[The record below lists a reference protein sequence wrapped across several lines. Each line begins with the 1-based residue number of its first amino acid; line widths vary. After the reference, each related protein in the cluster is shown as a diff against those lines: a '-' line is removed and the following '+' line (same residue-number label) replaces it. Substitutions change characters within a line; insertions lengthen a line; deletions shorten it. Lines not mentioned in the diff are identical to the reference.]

1 MNNLFSFQSQ
11 ILVIMILWTCG
22 IPIIVTAEE
31 SIPYGIG
38 SWDSE
43 KLGNHRAVVCTEKD
57 SEALYVHIPWRR
69 RDTAPEQ
76 REIVV
81 VDSVTNE
88 KLRNVVRIEINRE
101 YGDIA
106 FGPVIG
112 GRKYFIYYRP
122 YSYKG
127 SPYFPNTVYN
137 QSTETADSVWR
148 NVYGLNDAGIAS
160 GSYTRLPRADVLEI
174 QAASEM
180 DSYYPMEVIAT
191 VSEVDE
197 LLKKNLLEK
206 YLLFCED
213 RKFPIRMK
221 YDLPLRWVQ
230 SGPSTGFAGVAQPG
244 EFYCFQVGVYAS
256 IQELQ
261 NLQLKFGELESEV
274 GKIPAKAI
282 NSFNLEGVDWL
293 GREFNKTIDVQ
304 KGKVQALWIGVDIPF
319 DVKKGRYKG
328 RMKISFNNAPA
339 KELDLAITIDGDALA
354 DRGDEYLWR
363 LSRLRWLN
371 SEIGIDDEVFGG
383 YEQIK
388 VSGRNVKILGREV
401 EVGDDGFCVGIVST
415 YEDTI
420 FSVNGPPKP
429 ILADAMKMVVEME
442 NGPVEFK
449 PEGLKFVKKSK
460 GAVVWESRNKS
471 KQFIMNCQAKMECDG
486 YINYQVTIQAGEDSS
501 VEDIRL
507 EIPYAIDTV
516 KYMMGLGYKGGP
528 RPATWQWKWDINLAN
543 HLVWLGKVN
552 AGLQCKLKGEKDIW
566 ELYNMKSSGLPDSW
580 DNEGQGG
587 CVLNEEGDAFVF
599 KAYSGK
605 RDFKKGQEIT
615 YKFGLLITPL
625 KLLDKSNWTDRYCHQ
640 DLPPQE
646 VAAAGANIINI
657 HHATNV
663 NPFINYPFVKTKELK
678 SYIDEAHEKDIKV
691 KVYYTVRELSNWA
704 AELWAARSL
713 DDEIYRYGEGFQLE
727 DRFQNDS
734 PPMGDVTTGNSWL
747 CEHLVSEY
755 VPAWHCRLGPGY
767 WDAAIATQGLSRWH
781 NYYLEGLNWL
791 VKYLGV
797 DGIYLD
803 GVGYDREIMKRV
815 RKVMDRAKPGC
826 LIDYHCGNHFHKEYG
841 LNNNANQ
848 FMEHFPFVDRLW
860 FGEGFNYDEGPDY
873 WLLEIS
879 GIPLGLHGEMLGFGN
894 PWRGMVY
901 GMTNRYPYAGGD
913 PRNMWK
919 AWDEFGIADSQ
930 MYGYWSAKCPVQT
943 NNNDVLATAYVK
955 KDQTLVS
962 IASWAKEVVE
972 IKLLID
978 WKALGLDPDKS
989 TFYAPNIENYQQ
1001 EHLYKTEESIPV
1013 KPGRGWL
1020 LFIDEKE

>member
-1 MNNLFSFQSQ
+1 MKNMFSFQSR
-11 ILVIMILWTCG
+11 IVVIMILG
-22 IPIIVTAEE
+22 ICAIFGIVTAKEN
-31 SIPYGIG
+31 IPYGTG
-38 SWDSE
+38 NWDSE
-43 KLGNHRAVVCTEKD
+43 TLGNHRAVIHAEKD
-57 SEALYVHIPWRR
+57 NDALYVHIPWRR
-69 RDTAPEQ
+69 RDTASKQ
-76 REIVV
+76 REIIV
-81 VDSVTNE
+81 VDSITNE
-88 KLRNVVRIEINRE
+88 RLKNVVSIEINRE

-106 FGPVIG
+106 FGPG
-112 GRKYFIYYRP
+112 KEGRDYFIYYCP

-137 QSTETADSVWR
+137 LPTEMADSAWKTAC
-148 NVYGLNDAGIAS
+148 GLDDTGIAL
-160 GSYTRLPRADVLEI
+160 GSYTQLPRAKVVEI

-191 VSEVDE
+191 AGEMDE
-197 LLKKNLLEK
+197 LLKKYSSEK
-206 YLLFCED
+206 YLLYCED

-221 YDLPLRWVQ
+221 YELPLRWIQ
-230 SGPSTGFAGVAQPG
+230 SGPSTGFTGVAQPG
-244 EFYCFQVGVYAS
+244 EFYCFQIGVYAS
-256 IQELQ
+256 QQELQ
-261 NLQLKFGELESEV
+261 NLRLKFGDMESEV
-274 GKIPAKAI
+274 GKIPAEAI
-282 NSFNLEGVDWL
+282 TCFNLKGTDWL
-293 GREFNKTIDVQ
+293 AREFKKAIDVQ
-304 KGKVQALWIGVDIPF
+304 KGKVQALWVGVDIPF
-319 DVKKGRYKG
+319 DVQKGQYRS
-328 RMKISFNNAPA
+328 RMEISFNNAPA
-339 KELDLAITIDGDALA
+339 KELDLVLTINGDILLDQG
-354 DRGDEYLWR
+354 DRDLWR
-363 LSRLRWLN
+363 LSRLKWLN
-371 SEIGIDDEVFGG
+371 STIGNDDEVFGD
-383 YEQIK
+383 YEPVK
-388 VSGRNVKILGREV
+388 VNGRTVSILGRQV
-401 EVGDDGFCVGIVST
+401 NVGQNGFCEDIVNT
-415 YEDTI
+415 YDDTV
-420 FSVNGPPKP
+420 FSVNGPQEH
-429 ILADAMKMVVEME
+429 ILADAMKMVVETK
-442 NGPVEFK
+442 NGTVEFK
-449 PEGLKFVKKSK
+449 PEGLKFVKKGT

-471 KQFIMNCQAKMECDG
+471 KQFIMHCQAKMECDG
-486 YINYQVTIQAGEDSS
+486 YINYQITIQAQEDVV

-507 EIPYAIDTV
+507 EIPYAIDTA
-516 KYMMGLGYKGGP
+516 KYMMGLGHKGGP

-543 HLVWLGKVN
+543 HLVWLGKVS

-566 ELYNMKSSGLPDSW
+566 ELYNLKNSGLPNSW

-587 CVLNEEGDAFVF
+587 CVLYKEGDAFVF

-663 NPFINYPFVKTKELK
+663 NPFINYPFVKTKEFK

-747 CEHLVSEY
+747 CEHLVNEY

-841 LNNNANQ
+841 LNNNTNQ

-919 AWDEFGIADSQ
+919 AWDEFGISDSQ

-989 TFYAPNIENYQQ
+989 TFYAPNIENYQL

-1013 KPGRGWL
+1013 NPGRGWL